1 MNVRND
7 VGQQPNELNK
17 NNTATLKE
25 HMGNVS
31 VFKDGKQTSQELK
44 LSWGTS
50 DVSVCIYIYILS
62 PENSAPS
69 EAVKKSTFYL
79 APL

>member
-44 LSWGTS
+44 LS
-50 DVSVCIYIYILS
+50 
-62 PENSAPS
+62 
-69 EAVKKSTFYL
+69 
-79 APL
+79 